1 MRFIFDIQ
9 DEQDILEQM
18 SRNRNKAESMGQTC
32 VQQGKAKKAA
42 WWVESAQQVS
52 VKIML
57 LEQAFQHKN

>member
-9 DEQDILEQM
+9 DEEDILKQM
-18 SRNRNKAESMGQTC
+18 SSNRNKAESMGRIF
-32 VQQGKAKKAA
+32 VQQGKAKQAA
-42 WWVESAQQVS
+42 KWVASAQQVS